1 MLSRTKLRGLP
12 QLRELNQL
20 VSNGRGKRC
29 TKERKSLIFALMEM
43 KQVTGESDDLF
54 RMCFRLCE
62 YSRQRIE
69 VQGKCQEFLA
79 KLTIMEHLLQRNM
92 MGGLLEFPEI
102 RRGLADA
109 LELGPG
115 ATLEHVKNCLEKHS
129 AKAPDEVIED
139 IIKALKVELMV
150 PAPWTRNQS
159 SNGLY
164 FFRIENRDVTSWI
177 WPVQDMLDVIMQNQD
192 VVQDMEDLHYGGM
205 TPPMDIAEDEDH
217 ASIATVPTTPAIG
230 PSESPTSVLG
240 TTSAVA
246 PSCVVHPS
254 AAAQRLN
261 PPAFVPSSPSE
272 GEDIEIMGATT
283 PPAPRFQAPRVQKPP
298 EPLEPPSSEGFLSRK
313 PPEPQM
319 PPRYVKEHAAPPA
332 QPSTPPKSGRPK
344 SPARKLPRVL
354 QPQLIP
360 LPPLLPSPLP
370 PPPPPPPPPQEAQH
384 GFLVILVYLQPSF
397 VGGPVSQTRA
407 DARARLQRHAASE
420 IEAVQVAEA
429 FLPGI
434 TAVVGAAA
442 IASLAQLKRAST
454 AGVITQV
461 RQDESFFGPQ
471 RWDGRTFAIALV
483 WVAFLGYSFFLA
495 PGKGPEAQAADQ
507 DLLNQI
513 LSTPFDGSVSPL
525 FVCIFNML
533 VIYSATLLPGAD
545 RQSPVPAY
553 PLVFASFF
561 LGAFAL
567 RESGNLDWF
576 TANLLESR
584 FTGVLLLAGATY
596 LSLFALG
603 NGVIGDV
610 APSAAWTAFLPIFT
624 SSLTAHVS
632 SVDFMVLWMFF
643 SPVLLEDGRVF
654 VGKPDE
660 WDASDKARFAFC
672 AAVPVFGG
680 LFWLLSRPPLPEQRA
695 ERP

>member
-1 MLSRTKLRGLP
+1 MA
-12 QLRELNQL
+12 
-20 VSNGRGKRC
+20 RC
-29 TKERKSLIFALMEM
+29 KAP
-43 KQVTGESDDLF
+43 
-54 RMCFRLCE
+54 
-62 YSRQRIE
+62 
-69 VQGKCQEFLA
+69 
-79 KLTIMEHLLQRNM
+79 
-92 MGGLLEFPEI
+92 GLL
-102 RRGLADA
+102 
-109 LELGPG
+109 
-115 ATLEHVKNCLEKHS
+115 
-129 AKAPDEVIED
+129 
-139 IIKALKVELMV
+139 
-150 PAPWTRNQS
+150 
-159 SNGLY
+159 
-164 FFRIENRDVTSWI
+164 
-177 WPVQDMLDVIMQNQD
+177 
-192 VVQDMEDLHYGGM
+192 
-205 TPPMDIAEDEDH
+205 
-217 ASIATVPTTPAIG
+217 
-230 PSESPTSVLG
+230 
-240 TTSAVA
+240 
-246 PSCVVHPS
+246 
-254 AAAQRLN
+254 
-261 PPAFVPSSPSE
+261 
-272 GEDIEIMGATT
+272 
-283 PPAPRFQAPRVQKPP
+283 
-298 EPLEPPSSEGFLSRK
+298 
-313 PPEPQM
+313 
-319 PPRYVKEHAAPPA
+319 
-332 QPSTPPKSGRPK
+332 
-344 SPARKLPRVL
+344 
-354 QPQLIP
+354 
-360 LPPLLPSPLP
+360 LL
-370 PPPPPPPPPQEAQH
+370 

-533 VIYSATLLPGAD
+533 GIWPVIYSATLLPGAD

-567 RESGNLDWF
+567 SPYLAVREYRGTAGESGNLDWF

-643 SPVLLEDGRVF
+643 SPVLLEDGRRRGVF

-660 WDASDKARFAFC
+660 WDASDKATVA
-672 AAVPVFGG
+672 GSS
-680 LFWLLSRPPLPEQRA
+680 LSRWLALPFVLRFQYLVGYFGC
-695 ERP
+695 